1 MQMGQAM
8 RSVLTTL
15 ALILQLGVLV
25 AAAEKPN
32 VVVFLVDDMG
42 WGDLA
47 CYGNE
52 IIKSPNLDKFAEE
65 GVRFTQCYSAC
76 GVCSPSRAS
85 ILTGR
90 TPYRNGVWRWIPGGH
105 STHLR
110 ESEITLPE
118 LLKDHGYTTCH
129 VGKWHI
135 NGHFNSDKQP
145 QPDDHGYDHW
155 MATQNNASPS
165 HKNPKNFVVN
175 GEPMGELE
183 GFSVPFVTTEG
194 VRWLEGRPG
203 PGQAFSALDV
213 DA

>member
-1 MQMGQAM
+1 MK
-8 RSVLTTL
+8 SFLFSLL
-15 ALILQLGVLV
+15 ALLTCATSQ
-25 AAAEKPN
+25 AKTPN

-52 IIKSPNLDKFAEE
+52 NIKSPNLDKFAAE

-118 LLKDHGYTTCH
+118 LLKTKGYTTCH
-129 VGKWHI
+129 VGK
-135 NGHFNSDKQP
+135 
-145 QPDDHGYDHW
+145 
-155 MATQNNASPS
+155 
-165 HKNPKNFVVN
+165 
-175 GEPMGELE
+175 
-183 GFSVPFVTTEG
+183 
-194 VRWLEGRPG
+194 
-203 PGQAFSALDV
+203 
-213 DA
+213 